1 MKTDTYLT
9 LCVEQAELSPL
20 HYRHGCI
27 IVKGGKIIGKGF
39 NDYRPGF
46 DGGALKTGVLPTKA
60 VATDKPST
68 QDDSKGKNGFKPFDA
83 TVGLYSSGH
92 HHATNCLSMHSE
104 MMAINSALA
113 LSSAKASTTLSHV
126 KPAITTA
133 RDNKRNRQQ
142 RRDVLQAY
150 AQRVSYATPG
160 QEVSG
165 TQQQH
170 GSYSKASHQQKGE
183 RKKGYYHGVQHHG
196 MQHHAHTSSLK
207 RTTRQHHQE
216 QQPELVNKHNK
227 LSKATH
233 HTKISPGSGS
243 LPSNSNWTSEDRLEM
258 ASDNES
264 HSSDT
269 SNSMKNI
276 GKKDRNKH
284 NDQMNESTPELL
296 SYPPSDRKKH
306 PRLRGADVYVV
317 RLGRKVDDSGSDRK
331 KRSGGSSK
339 NSGLLAAKLTAK
351 SKPESAEID
360 AQMAPTGSL
369 YDELL
374 CKGSKKPTERQGSS
388 SGGVVL
394 DRGHVLESRPCYRCV
409 LYMQSVGIRRCY
421 WSNASGEW
429 ESAKVRDLFD
439 QCNGTINAGGQT
451 GAGEVFV
458 TKHEILMLRRLY
470 NVEQ

>member
-27 IVKGGKIIGKGF
+27 IVKGGKVIGKGF

-46 DGGALKTGVLPTKA
+46 DGGALKTGVLSGKA
-60 VATDKPST
+60 VATT
-68 QDDSKGKNGFKPFDA
+68 RADSKGKNGFKPFDA
-83 TVGLYSSGH
+83 TVGLFSSGH

-113 LSSAKASTTLSHV
+113 LSSATAATTLSHV
-126 KPAITTA
+126 KPAITTS

-150 AQRVSYATPG
+150 AQRASSATPG

-165 TQQQH
+165 TEQQH
-170 GSYSKASHQQKGE
+170 GSYSKASHHQVGE
-183 RKKGYYHGVQHHG
+183 KKKDYYHGVQLHG
-196 MQHHAHTSSLK
+196 MQHHAPTSQK
-207 RTTRQHHQE
+207 RKAGK
-216 QQPELVNKHNK
+216 QQQQQSKLVDKHNK
-227 LSKATH
+227 PFKMTH
-233 HTKISPGSGS
+233 HTKIPPRSGS
-243 LPSNSNWTSEDRLEM
+243 LQSNSNLTSEDRLEM
-258 ASDNES
+258 ACDNES
-264 HSSDT
+264 NSSAT
-269 SNSMKNI
+269 SSSTKKI
-276 GKKDRNKH
+276 GKTDRKKSKG
-284 NDQMNESTPELL
+284 QMNESAPELL
-296 SYPPSDRKKH
+296 SYPPLDRKKH

-317 RLGRKVDDSGSDRK
+317 RLGRKADDSDADRK
-331 KRSGGSSK
+331 KRLGASGN
-339 NSGLLAAKLTAK
+339 NSGSLAARQTAK
-351 SKPESAEID
+351 NKSESVETD
-360 AQMAPTGSL
+360 AQMVSTGSL
-369 YDELL
+369 YDELV
-374 CKGSKKPTERQGSS
+374 CKEAKKATDRPGSG

-421 WSNASGEW
+421 WSNAAGEW

-439 QCNGTINAGGQT
+439 QCNGTIGTGGQA

-470 NVEQ
+470 NVEQHN